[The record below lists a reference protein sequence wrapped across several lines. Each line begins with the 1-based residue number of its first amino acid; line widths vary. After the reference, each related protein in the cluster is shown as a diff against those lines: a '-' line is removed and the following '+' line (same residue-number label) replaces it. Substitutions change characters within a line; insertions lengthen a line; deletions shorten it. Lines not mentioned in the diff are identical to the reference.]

1 MLGWSKRVVEE
12 ANLFNPAF
20 CVVLLVK
27 AAEEFTKKTQQ
38 PLPFGLAFLVLP
50 VVLHR
55 GTRAALP
62 GSTITSLLPW
72 IQEHRDQLVN
82 FAGRVQ
88 SLAPITREAI
98 LFGTQHETIAM
109 TVSGGIAVGSRRQSA
124 TERRTGLFTDEAR
137 DCVDRAGFL
146 GRWFAAAGT
155 PSTIFSAW
163 GIAP

>member
-1 MLGWSKRVVEE
+1 MQTWPKRVVEE

-20 CVVLLVK
+20 GAVLLAK
-27 AAEEFTKKTQQ
+27 AADDFTKKTQQ
-38 PLPFGLAFLVLP
+38 PFPFALAFLVLP
-50 VVLHR
+50 VVLHQ

-72 IQEHRDQLVN
+72 IQDHREQLVN

-88 SLAPITREAI
+88 SLRPITREAI
-98 LFGTQHETIAM
+98 LFGTQHETLAIVA
-109 TVSGGIAVGSRRQSA
+109 SGGIAVGARRQSA
-124 TERRTGLFTDEAR
+124 TEKRTGLFTDEAR
-137 DCVDRAGFL
+137 ECVERAGFL

-155 PSTIFSAW
+155 PSTIYSAW